1 MCASCGFPAA
11 PGHWTEAGAKTA
23 PDRWRARFRR
33 AQLLRSVL
41 RPYGLTA
48 HEDTQVLGIQLSTLA
63 GQHEMVR
70 DLTEV
75 WAVVERLAG
84 TAVDPLD
91 PRYTGSLGKGA

>member
-11 PGHWTEAGAKTA
+11 PGHWTEAGATST

-33 AQLLRSVL
+33 AQVLRAVL

-48 HEDTQVLGIQLSTLA
+48 HEDTQVLGIQVSTLS
-63 GQHEMVR
+63 GHHEMAR

-75 WAVVERLAG
+75 WASVERLAG
-84 TAVDPLD
+84 VALDPLD
-91 PRYTGSLGKGA
+91 PRYTCPPGEDA